1 MKERLVRG
9 TNLANVLR
17 VLRSQGRTRPLPEL
31 GAWEQDL
38 LRKHISPS
46 TWYSLKVFDSL
57 LQLVHRFV
65 FDGSEA
71 AAQRMGRQHA
81 RERDKS
87 GYFPGLLVSN
97 DPLETI
103 SRFPA
108 RWRQHFNFGEV
119 AVTPLP
125 AREGEQGVRI
135 RISGYPDMSACHGH
149 AIMGFTLEL
158 SEQAGAHEVRLEVEE
173 RPWMHNSVL
182 SYTLSWR

>member
-9 TNLANVLR
+9 TQLASVLR
-17 VLRSQGRTRPLPEL
+17 VLRAHGRDHPLPEL

-38 LRKHISPS
+38 LRKRVATS

-65 FDGSEA
+65 FDGSET
-71 AAQRMGRQHA
+71 AAQNMGRSHA
-81 RERDKS
+81 RIRIDEARELS
-87 GYFPGLLVSN
+87 LVAG
-97 DPLETI
+97 DPLATL
-103 SRFPA
+103 SRLPG
-108 RWRQHFNFGEV
+108 RWSDNFNFGEV
-119 AVTPLP
+119 TVSALP
-125 AREGEQGVRI
+125 ASVRGHGVRV

-158 SEQAGAHEVRLEVEE
+158 AAQAGARESTLQLEE

-182 SYTLSWR
+182 SYTLTWG